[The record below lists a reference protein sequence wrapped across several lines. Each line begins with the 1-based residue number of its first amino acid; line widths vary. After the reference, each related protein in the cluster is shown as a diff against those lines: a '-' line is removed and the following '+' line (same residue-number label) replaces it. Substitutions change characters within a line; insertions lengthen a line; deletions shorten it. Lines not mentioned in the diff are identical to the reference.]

1 MFCFD
6 NLKDALDHVL
16 VGPGDIRNMDET
28 GITTV
33 QTRDRVHAV
42 RGCNQLG
49 RLVSAERGKLV
60 TLALAAAT
68 GNTVP
73 PFFVFSTVNS
83 PAHFLNGDVNPTG
96 GVKAEHFFK
105 SL

>member
-1 MFCFD
+1 MLCFD
-6 NLKDALDHVL
+6 NLKAALDHLL

-49 RLVSAERGKLV
+49 RLVSAERGKLAS
-60 TLALAAAT
+60 LAMAVSAT
-68 GNTVP
+68 GKSAAIVC
-73 PFFVFSTVNS
+73 FLQSEFSCL
-83 PAHFLNGDVNPTG
+83 FLEG
-96 GVKAEHFFK
+96 
-105 SL
+105 